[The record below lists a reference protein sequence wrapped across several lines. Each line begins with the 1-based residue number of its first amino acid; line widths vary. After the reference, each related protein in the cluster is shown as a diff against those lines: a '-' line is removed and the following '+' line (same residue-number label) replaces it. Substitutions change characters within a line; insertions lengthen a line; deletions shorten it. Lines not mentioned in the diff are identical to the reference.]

1 MKIAHF
7 TGCFPGREYLFLVCG
22 AEVKNGFHAIFFLRS
37 FYVVKTPAKL
47 GNSGIHAASD
57 TMKTG
62 ENV

>member
-7 TGCFPGREYLFLVCG
+7 TGCFPGLEYLFLVCG
-22 AEVKNGFHAIFFLRS
+22 AAGK
-37 FYVVKTPAKL
+37 
-47 GNSGIHAASD
+47 AAFD